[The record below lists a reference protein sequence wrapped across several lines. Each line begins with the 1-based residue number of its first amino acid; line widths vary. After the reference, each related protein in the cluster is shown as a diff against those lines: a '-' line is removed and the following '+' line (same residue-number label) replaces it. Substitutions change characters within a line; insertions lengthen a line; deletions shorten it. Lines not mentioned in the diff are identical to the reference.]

1 MTISQNPAFLLTCAQ
16 MAAADRLTIEHG
28 LPGFEL
34 MQAAGAAVAK
44 HALRLISSKAGRIL
58 VLCGPGNNGGDGLI
72 AARLLQDHGLHV
84 IVAAL
89 TSEKPWTGDAAKAQH
104 LWTGPILPLSETILT
119 QVDLVIDGLF
129 GAGLTRALDE
139 PTTILIQAINA
150 FIKEKQIKLL
160 AIDLPSGVNGDT
172 GAIMGAALEADA
184 TVTFFQRKPG
194 HLLLPGR
201 TLCGQIH
208 VEQIGISPQV
218 MIEIRLHH
226 FANEPSLWASV
237 FPQPARTG
245 HKYHRGHV
253 LVLSGNAISTV
264 AARLAA
270 RGALRCGAGLVTLAS
285 PSDALAVN
293 AAHLSAIML
302 RRCDGPHDLKELL
315 QDQRKNAF
323 VIGPGLGTGHLTRV
337 LVETALRD
345 RTTPRALVLDAD
357 ALTSCA
363 GKAEDLATWI
373 KVYAGPVVL
382 TPHEGEFARL
392 FPDYVG
398 TRLERA
404 RKAATQMGAVILLKG
419 ADSIVAHPD
428 GRASI
433 AANAPAFLASAGA
446 GDVLCGFVAALLAQ
460 AMPAFEAASAAV
472 WLHGQCASAF
482 GPGLIAEDLPETLPE
497 ILSELLRD
505 LAEAR

>member
-1 MTISQNPAFLLTCAQ
+1 
-16 MAAADRLTIEHG
+16 MAAADRLTIEQG
-28 LPGFEL
+28 LSGFAL

-44 HALRLISSKAGRIL
+44 QALSLITSEAGRIL

-72 AARLLQDHGLHV
+72 AARLLQDHGLQV

-89 TSEKPWTGDAAKAQH
+89 NPEKPWTGDAAKAQQ
-104 LWTGPILPLSETILT
+104 LWKGPILPLSEPILSHF
-119 QVDLVIDGLF
+119 DLVIDGLF
-129 GAGLTRALDE
+129 GAGLTRPLE
-139 PTTILIQAINA
+139 GQTKSLIEAINA
-150 FIKEKQIKLL
+150 FVKQRKIPLL

-172 GAIMGAALEADA
+172 GAIMGAAIEAHA

-201 TLCGQIH
+201 SLCGQIH
-208 VEQIGISPQV
+208 VEQIGIAPQV
-218 MIEIRLHH
+218 MSEIRIDH

-237 FPQPARTG
+237 FPQPAPTG

-253 LVLSGNAISTV
+253 LVLSGNMISTG

-302 RRCDGPHDLKELL
+302 RSCDGPRDLKELL

-345 RTTPRALVLDAD
+345 RTTSRALVLDAD
-357 ALTSCA
+357 ALTCFA
-363 GKAEDLATWI
+363 DTAEELATWI
-373 KVYAGPVVL
+373 KAYAGPVVL

-392 FPDYVG
+392 FPDSEG
-398 TRLERA
+398 SRLERA
-404 RKAATQMGAVILLKG
+404 RNAAKRMGAVILLKG
-419 ADSIVAHPD
+419 ADTIVANPD

-433 AANAPAFLASAGA
+433 AANAPAFLATAGA
-446 GDVLCGFVAALLAQ
+446 GDVLCGFIAALLAQ

-472 WLHGQCASAF
+472 WLHSECASAF
-482 GPGLIAEDLPETLPE
+482 GPGLIAEDLPEILPE
-497 ILSELLRD
+497 ILHD